1 MSISITNLGLDWADG
16 TVAFRDLTA
25 HFSAGRTGLVGLNG
39 SGKSSLL
46 RVIAGQ
52 IEPTTGSMTVGGDVG
67 YLPQTLTLTTDTTV
81 ADLLGVRA
89 KLDALRAIERG
100 DVAAEHF
107 DVLGDDWDI
116 ETRARE
122 ATGFDLDRR
131 VGALSGG
138 EAVLVAIAGL
148 RLRGTAVTLLDEPTN
163 NLDRPARARLRE
175 LVENWRG
182 TLVVVSHDTALLE
195 LMDQTVELRSG
206 RLTLFGGPY
215 SAYASSLETEQ
226 AAARQAL
233 KTAKQDLATE
243 KRQRIEA
250 ESKIAHSSAKGRADK
265 GSLPNIVLGGRK
277 NAAQVSAGK
286 LRTDLNSRVTDAAA
300 AADQA
305 ERRVRDDDLIHVDL
319 PDPGLAAG
327 RRVAEL
333 RGSSQMVVIQGPE
346 RVALTGP
353 NGVGKT
359 TMLEN
364 LVRHTDRIGYLTQRL
379 DTLDDGLTVL
389 ENVRAASPEVP
400 PGEVRNRLA
409 RFLIRGSAVDRAVGT
424 LSGGERFRVA
434 LACLLL
440 ADPPHWLL
448 VLDEPTNNLDLHSV
462 DQLVSALSSYKGA
475 LLVVSHDDAFLR
487 RLGIDVWLELDA
499 AGALSDAS
507 RTLRP

>member
-1 MSISITNLGLDWADG
+1 MSISLSNLGLDWPDG

-25 HFSAGRTGLVGLNG
+25 HFPQGRTGLVGLNG

-46 RVIAGQ
+46 RVIAGL
-52 IEPTTGSMTVGGDVG
+52 IEPTSGSLTVDGDVG
-67 YLPQTLTLTTDTTV
+67 YLPQTLTLATGTTV

-89 KLDALRAIERG
+89 KLDALRAIESG

-116 ETRARE
+116 ETRAAE
-122 ATGFDLDRR
+122 ATEFGLDTR
-131 VGALSGG
+131 VGSLSGG

-148 RLRGTAVTLLDEPTN
+148 RLRGAAVTLLDEPTN

-175 LVENWRG
+175 LVEGWRG
-182 TLVVVSHDTALLE
+182 TLVVVSHDVALLE
-195 LMDQTVELRSG
+195 LMDQTAELRG
-206 RLTLFGGPY
+206 GQLTFFGGPY

-233 KTAKQDLATE
+233 KTAKHDLKTE

-250 ESKIAHSSAKGRADK
+250 ESKIAHSAAKGRADK

-286 LRTDLNSRVTDAAA
+286 LRTDLSSRVADAAA
-300 AADQA
+300 AADLA

-333 RGSSQMVVIQGPE
+333 RGSNQTVVIQGPE

-359 TMLEN
+359 TLLGN

-379 DTLDDGLTVL
+379 DTLDDQLTVL
-389 ENVRAASPEVP
+389 ENVRAAAPDVP

-409 RFLIRGSAVDRAVGT
+409 RFLIRGSAVDRAVST
-424 LSGGERFRVA
+424 LSGGERFRVS

-440 ADPPHWLL
+440 ADPAHWLL

-462 DQLVSALSSYKGA
+462 DQLVSALSSYRGA
-475 LLVVSHDDAFLR
+475 LIVVSHDDAFLE

-499 AGALSDAS
+499 SGALTRSA
-507 RTLRP
+507 